1 MEGKNAVPSQH
12 QAPKSQGCFFLSS
25 QLHSL
30 FSKQYLLQNH
40 KLGDR
45 SDVESIFIT
54 VGEDLGVKNS
64 QIYWVAEHSPDPPRP
79 FFPFPQLVPAAP
91 RGSLH
96 VFLELT

>member
-1 MEGKNAVPSQH
+1 MRNAVPSQH
-12 QAPKSQGCFFLSS
+12 QAPKNQGCFFLSS

-40 KLGDR
+40 KLGDC

-79 FFPFPQLVPAAP
+79 SF
-91 RGSLH
+91 SLS
-96 VFLELT
+96 LSWCLLLLGEASMYSWN